1 MTYYCVFTN
10 VETISEVLRA
20 HKNTQCKVNKIE
32 PQEEIVKISLR
43 NSLNANIF
51 YSDNIFV
58 MSLNNAYLNVKYNQK
73 KIKKVPVDLIAIDSG
88 SVVFFIRFYFKNVEK
103 KS

>member
-20 HKNTQCKVNKIE
+20 HKSTQCKVNKIE

-51 YSDNIFV
+51 YSENTRAELKQRIFEC
-58 MSLNNAYLNVKYNQK
+58 
-73 KIKKVPVDLIAIDSG
+73 KIQSEEN
-88 SVVFFIRFYFKNVEK
+88 KNK
-103 KS
+103 